1 MTKIFEKDKKIYISF
16 DNSWRGV
23 NSLDGKFTS
32 RGTFHVRQGL
42 YFFVDKDGNL
52 DKGSY
57 KDQEEWAIEIG
68 DLQDGYLRLN
78 KEVFE
83 LNHEVR
89 IHNSFIDKLEL
100 KHFVT
105 NGVSNFKKIDEL
117 IDGDLFIVPEVSD
130 DGSKNHITF
139 EEYNA
144 LIKSFPTRTTL
155 EHYTNKVLAEKIE
168 EHFELNKNYEEVYEK
183 HIERREKAR
192 SKSIN
197 QPLFTDNID
206 SKITGNEIKKFDL
219 AVQKLEELLKKG
231 RVNEKKWQKEIL
243 DIILL
248 IYPHYQFAID
258 EVTMGNKKRVDF
270 ILIDFLNNVDIIEIK
285 RPEKPILRK
294 AKYRDNYVPSLELT
308 GTTMQVEYYIR
319 QLTGN
324 PHHNINRINKKLKKA
339 HFNEEIQINNVKGMI
354 IIGRTNDFNDRQ
366 KESYRILKNQFSN
379 IISII
384 SYDELLNILKKIRER
399 FKKDGLDKLVDT
411 QYHKNSR

>member
-1 MTKIFEKDKKIYISF
+1 M
-16 DNSWRGV
+16 N
-23 NSLDGKFTS
+23 
-32 RGTFHVRQGL
+32 
-42 YFFVDKDGNL
+42 
-52 DKGSY
+52 
-57 KDQEEWAIEIG
+57 
-68 DLQDGYLRLN
+68 
-78 KEVFE
+78 
-83 LNHEVR
+83 
-89 IHNSFIDKLEL
+89 
-100 KHFVT
+100 
-105 NGVSNFKKIDEL
+105 
-117 IDGDLFIVPEVSD
+117 
-130 DGSKNHITF
+130 
-139 EEYNA
+139 
-144 LIKSFPTRTTL
+144 
-155 EHYTNKVLAEKIE
+155 
-168 EHFELNKNYEEVYEK
+168 
-183 HIERREKAR
+183 
-192 SKSIN
+192 
-197 QPLFTDNID
+197 
-206 SKITGNEIKKFDL
+206 
-219 AVQKLEELLKKG
+219 
-231 RVNEKKWQKEIL
+231 
-243 DIILL
+243 IILL